1 MHEGFNDP
9 ALRQMGLKT
18 INRFQ
23 RTGNSPRR
31 AEKRNIRSGA
41 GRLSLQKEDSF
52 QGKGKSGSGR
62 TIICYK
68 KGARAIFIHGFAKNE
83 KDNLSSKEL
92 LALKEFSKTL
102 VSLTE
107 EQIATAVK
115 NGDFK
120 EVSK

>member
-1 MHEGFNDP
+1 MNDLMTRHFGKWVSKQQINSSELET
-9 ALRQMGLKT
+9 ALAELKKGTFETGLGGYLYKKR
-18 INRFQ
+18 IRF
-23 RTGNSPRR
+23 
-31 AEKRNIRSGA
+31 K
-41 GRLSLQKEDSF
+41 GR
-52 QGKGKSGSGR
+52 GKSGSGR